1 MESDRKIWNQQ
12 QGVLRQALEAT
23 PVEPGALALCLEQH
37 ARLHAARMSRAGLWS
52 FEDEIWQGLDET
64 GARRVPPGG
73 EHSIAWVIWH
83 LARIED
89 VTMNQLV
96 AGQAPVL
103 DREGW
108 LARLCIEINDTG
120 NALDRAGVA
129 ALSREVDLETLQAYR
144 LAVGKQTRAIVQQ
157 LSPQDLHRKVDPARL
172 EQLRQSGA
180 VGATA
185 SGLLDYWGKRDLAG
199 LLLMPATRHN
209 FVHLNEAL
217 RLKQAVSG

>member
-1 MESDRKIWNQQ
+1 
-12 QGVLRQALEAT
+12 
-23 PVEPGALALCLEQH
+23 
-37 ARLHAARMSRAGLWS
+37 
-52 FEDEIWQGLDET
+52 
-64 GARRVPPGG
+64 
-73 EHSIAWVIWH
+73 VIWH
-83 LARIED
+83 LARVED